1 MNDGSPRA
9 AERHRSSTSTN
20 LTPAVFVICAADE
33 QYAPALAVM
42 MESLAC
48 HVGPGSAIEIHIV
61 DCGLSE
67 DSRAAI
73 SLLARSNVSISW
85 RQPAATGKALEI
97 SWGHVSKATFQRLL
111 IGEWVPAHARSVL
124 WLDCDLMVLDDVAR
138 LVDVETG
145 DGVLAAVRDPFVRQ
159 VSSHF
164 GVRNWSALGFQYD
177 DPYFNA
183 GVMRIDMQKWRSANV
198 GQRALDY
205 LSRFGSRVYFNE
217 QEALNA
223 VLRGRW
229 RRLEDRWNVSVNPF
243 HSRGQRY
250 GGRGPAIV
258 HFCGRVKPWALPDL
272 GGFQDQWFEYLDRT
286 AWRNTRPAAGLK
298 NRIISWYVGSRLR
311 FLTYGLENQYL
322 KLQHVQGRF
331 RAARTEGVPH
341 GDC

>member
-9 AERHRSSTSTN
+9 AQRHRSCARADHA
-20 LTPAVFVICAADE
+20 PAVFVICAADE
-33 QYAPALAVM
+33 PYAPALAVM
-42 MESLAC
+42 VESLAC
-48 HVGPGSAIEIHIV
+48 HAGPGSAFEVHIV
-61 DCGLSE
+61 DCGLSDE
-67 DSRAAI
+67 SRAAI
-73 SLLARSNVSISW
+73 SLQARSNVSISW
-85 RQPAATGKALEI
+85 RQPSTSEKTPEI

-111 IGEWVPAHARSVL
+111 IGEWVRPDVESVL
-124 WLDCDLMVLDDVAR
+124 WLDCDLLVLDDVAR
-138 LVDVETG
+138 VYDVDVG

-164 GVRNWSALGFQYD
+164 GVRQWRALGFGRD

-183 GVMRIDMQKWRSANV
+183 GVMRIDMQRWRSANV
-198 GQRALDY
+198 GELALDY

-243 HSRGQRY
+243 HARRQRY
-250 GGRGPAIV
+250 GDRGPAIV
-258 HFCGRVKPWALPDL
+258 HFCGRVKPWAVPDL
-272 GGFQDQWFEYLDRT
+272 GGVHDQWFEYLDRT
-286 AWRNTRPAAGLK
+286 AWRDTRPPGSLK

-311 FLTYGLENQYL
+311 FLTYGLENQHL

-331 RAARTEGVPH
+331 RSARTEGDPH
-341 GDC
+341 GDH